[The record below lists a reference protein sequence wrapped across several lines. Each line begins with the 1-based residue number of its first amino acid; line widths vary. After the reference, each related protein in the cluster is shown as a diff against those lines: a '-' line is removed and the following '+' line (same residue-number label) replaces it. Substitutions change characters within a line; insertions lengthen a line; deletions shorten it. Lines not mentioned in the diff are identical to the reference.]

1 LPKKN
6 SIYLFEAKNGHKFA
20 LPEEASTI
28 AFAFAS
34 VVAIKNIEIGEVLSD
49 KNIWVK
55 RPSGGDFSARDY
67 DSLLGKIAKN
77 KISSG
82 YQIKSADINL

>member
-1 LPKKN
+1 M
-6 SIYLFEAKNGHKFA
+6 
-20 LPEEASTI
+20 
-28 AFAFAS
+28 
-34 VVAIKNIEIGEVLSD
+34 AINPYKSLNNYILSE

-55 RPSGGDFSARDY
+55 RPSGGDFPARDY

-77 KISSG
+77 KITSG